1 MRRACALAIAMS
13 LVCVGTAAPQDED
26 IFKNRP
32 AFSFGDQPAQRSA
45 TCGEVR
51 AMAAGLP
58 DTDMR
63 MDLSIVGVL
72 ALVRTDGAL
81 WYFGMCAPPDVRV
94 LCVAYQENGMKV
106 GDKVYMKGG
115 FRRLGPDHIV
125 LDPCLANWPD
135 DAEKQELEGGGNAP
149 PP

>member
-1 MRRACALAIAMS
+1 MRRRCALAAALS
-13 LVCVGTAAPQDED
+13 FACVTPAASQDDMFEH
-26 IFKNRP
+26 RP
-32 AFSFGDQPAQRSA
+32 AFSLGDQPAQRSA

-51 AMAAGLP
+51 AMADGLP

-63 MDLSIVGVL
+63 IDLSIVGVL
-72 ALVRTDGAL
+72 ELVKTDGAL
-81 WYFGMCAPPDVRV
+81 WYFGMCAPPNVRV

-125 LDPCLANWPD
+125 LDPCLANWPEEN
-135 DAEKQELEGGGNAP
+135 EKQDPESGG
-149 PP
+149 